1 MQVKAA
7 VLEVSGASR
16 PYASSR
22 PLKITDVTLE
32 PPGPGEVLIE
42 IRAAGLC
49 HSDLSVIEGVRPR
62 PLPMVLGHEAAGV
75 VAALGV
81 GVEDL
86 GLGDHVVTAFVPSC
100 GACEPCLKSRPALCE
115 PGAVSNT
122 QGSLL
127 GGARRLSAAGAPLH
141 HHLGVSAFATHAV
154 VSRHSLVKVDGALPF
169 DQAALFGC
177 AVMTGV
183 GAVVN
188 TADVHAGARVAV
200 IGLGG
205 VGLAALLGARAIGA
219 GVLVAVDLADA
230 KLELARELGADLCVN
245 AAATDCA
252 ERIRDATRGGVDFA
266 FEMAGSAK
274 AMDLA
279 YRITRRGGTTVSA
292 GLPPPQAQFSVPH
305 VGLVAEERTVKGSY
319 LGSCVPQRDIPRY
332 IEWFKAGRLPVDRLV
347 SAHIEFER
355 INEAFDALAD
365 ATTVRQVIRM

>member
-7 VLEVSGASR
+7 VLEVGGATR

-100 GACEPCLKSRPALCE
+100 GDCEPCLKSRPALCE

-219 GVLVAVDLADA
+219 AVLVAVDLADA

>member
-16 PYASSR
+16 PYALSR
-22 PLKITDVTLE
+22 PLQITDVTLE

-75 VAALGV
+75 VAALGL
-81 GVEDL
+81 GVEGL

-188 TADVHAGARVAV
+188 TADVYAGARVAV

-219 GVLVAVDLADA
+219 AVLVAVDLADA
-230 KLELARELGADLCVN
+230 KLQLARELGADLCVS
-245 AAATDCA
+245 AAAGDCA

-274 AMDLA
+274 ALDLA
-279 YRITRRGGTTVSA
+279 YRITRRGGMTVSA